1 MVACVVFRMVTGK
14 ARSAVTASCQQLEG
28 AGGCSIEVEQA
39 RCNRVLSC
47 SGTSFLVLFLSI
59 HFSLVFL
66 VVLVSGH

>member
-1 MVACVVFRMVTGK
+1 MGCLCCLSDGDRESQECCNCK
-14 ARSAVTASCQQLEG
+14 LSA

-39 RCNRVLSC
+39 TCNRVLSC